1 MNKLAL
7 VAAGL
12 AFFSTAAFANS
23 KPSDEEA
30 TKIKATL
37 TEWGCEGGTLEKET
51 EATSVFE
58 VGRRQVQRRPVRPQ
72 DRQRPDEACS
82 PRYDTD
88 RHSSYLTNGPKP
100 VSL

>member
-1 MNKLAL
+1 MNKLVL

-12 AFFSTAAFANS
+12 AFFSTAAFADS

-58 VGRRQVQRRPVRPQ
+58 VDDAKCKGAQ
-72 DRQRPDEACS
+72 
-82 PRYDTD
+82 YDLKID
-88 RHSSYLTNGPKP
+88 SAYKVISLTRD
-100 VSL
+100 

>member
-12 AFFSTAAFANS
+12 AFFSTAAFADS

-58 VGRRQVQRRPVRPQ
+58 VDDAKCKGAQ
-72 DRQRPDEACS
+72 
-82 PRYDTD
+82 YDLKID
-88 RHSSYLTNGPKP
+88 SAYKVISLTRD
-100 VSL
+100 